1 MSSFFC
7 MTIAPPVRDEEPIE
21 RAPSTALLFSVP
33 DRVASSRLGWPV
45 ERLFA
50 HDLPPS
56 FRSGVLVGAPQPR
69 IYIERFL
76 LSAHDHRWP
85 KAILDPKFRGDSQLA
100 VVLFARE
107 LGALCIGIVSKIY
120 FIPRLALPRTS
131 GSSLHLSHAG
141 RCHSSSRGML
151 TLISRTAI
159 LVHE

>member
-1 MSSFFC
+1 
-7 MTIAPPVRDEEPIE
+7 
-21 RAPSTALLFSVP
+21 
-33 DRVASSRLGWPV
+33 V

-120 FIPRLALPRTS
+120 FILASAYQESRVPRLTSPTMGDATALLARW
-131 GSSLHLSHAG
+131 
-141 RCHSSSRGML
+141 
-151 TLISRTAI
+151 
-159 LVHE
+159 